1 MHVGTDVYHSLIAD
15 VRGIAQEVAGKL
27 ADVLLVQ
34 YPSLRDTIRVVAA
47 RVLNE
52 AVEEATKKVNDLLAR
67 EKDPFTMND
76 FLQQWVNKLRFDRFN
91 EAVNTCFENAK
102 TPARYTA
109 STNTIYIHLNSAHY
123 SLLTTHCT
131 YTVLI
136 DYIFQQLC
144 CFERRS
150 ISGHASMVS
159 QHPQRLS
166 SRKCPR
172 YVCYFR
178 SILESFIKTIYR

>member
-1 MHVGTDVYHSLIAD
+1 MYVVHVRINMYHSLIAD

-102 TPARYTA
+102 TPAR
-109 STNTIYIHLNSAHY
+109 
-123 SLLTTHCT
+123 
-131 YTVLI
+131 
-136 DYIFQQLC
+136 
-144 CFERRS
+144 
-150 ISGHASMVS
+150 
-159 QHPQRLS
+159 
-166 SRKCPR
+166 
-172 YVCYFR
+172 
-178 SILESFIKTIYR
+178 